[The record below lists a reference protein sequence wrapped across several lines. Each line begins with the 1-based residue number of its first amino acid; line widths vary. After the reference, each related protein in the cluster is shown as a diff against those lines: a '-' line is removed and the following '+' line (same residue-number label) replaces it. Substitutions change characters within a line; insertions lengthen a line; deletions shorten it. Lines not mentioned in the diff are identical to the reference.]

1 MSKKEIEFVVS
12 YDVKTGKTTRYDNR
26 FDAVRELVKDSSL
39 RVTEIAWKTG
49 YNKGHVSRLRK
60 AAKQKPP
67 LTDEEIDA
75 LLPEADGTTEEV
87 KRKVE
92 YRPGLWADAV
102 GIDDAWSKSLVIE
115 IIRAVEKHHGIGA
128 KR

>member
-1 MSKKEIEFVVS
+1 MNFRIKDIKQVVLHAS
-12 YDVKTGKTTRYDNR
+12 GGSGGTGFIDG
-26 FDAVRELVKDSSL
+26 VWHGPEQ
-39 RVTEIAWKTG
+39 
-49 YNKGHVSRLRK
+49 
-60 AAKQKPP
+60 QKPP

-75 LLPEADGTTEEV
+75 LLPEADGTAEEV
-87 KRKVE
+87 MRKVE
-92 YRPGLWADAV
+92 YRPGLWADEV

>member
-1 MSKKEIEFVVS
+1 MSENKNAKTPADEFVAWRIKDFKQVILHAS
-12 YDVKTGKTTRYDNR
+12 GGSGGTGFIDG
-26 FDAVRELVKDSSL
+26 VWHGPE
-39 RVTEIAWKTG
+39 
-49 YNKGHVSRLRK
+49 H
-60 AAKQKPP
+60 QKPP
-67 LTDEEIDA
+67 LTDEEIDV

-87 KRKVE
+87 MRKVE
-92 YRPGLWADAV
+92 YRPGLWADEV